1 MRTAIIVLT
10 TLIGSISF
18 LAIVV
23 FILATSQP
31 PLNKDIVRLIPVQ
44 YADKGLVDS
53 ISKNGVLSTI
63 ELDALLCSIKVN
75 MDAETGKTMIDD
87 SWLPTCSLSNGWP
100 FQITSVDYGRVFP
113 FLSDWLNEGK
123 TLENSN

>member
-1 MRTAIIVLT
+1 MRTAFFILT
-10 TLIGSISF
+10 TFVGSISF
-18 LAIVV
+18 IAIVV

-31 PLNKDIVRLIPVQ
+31 PLNRDIVRLIPVQ

-53 ISKNGVLSTI
+53 ISENGVLSTI
-63 ELDALLCSIKVN
+63 ELDELLCSIKVN
-75 MDAETGKTMIDD
+75 MEAETGKMMVHD
-87 SWLPTCSLSNGWP
+87 SWLPTCSLSNAWP

-123 TLENSN
+123 TFENSN